1 MYDALRSFFLTNAM
15 KCPACGNPDTSVV
28 DSRETEAGAAIRRRR
43 ACDKCNH
50 RFTTYERIDA
60 AKFVVVKKDG
70 NREPYDREKIEKSIW
85 IACRKRPVRQD
96 QVEAI
101 TTAIEDEL
109 RAEKEVDSRRI
120 GSLIMK
126 YLKQLDDV
134 AYIRYASVYRQFK
147 DVASFQKELLRLQ
160 R

>member
-1 MYDALRSFFLTNAM
+1 M
-15 KCPACGNPDTSVV
+15 KCPICSHEDTSVI
-28 DSRETEAGAAIRRRR
+28 DSRETEGSASIRRRR
-43 ACDKCNH
+43 ECLACGY

-101 TTAIEDEL
+101 MNAIEEEL
-109 RAEKEVDSRRI
+109 RSEKEVDSRRL
-120 GSLIMK
+120 GSLLMK
-126 YLKQLDDV
+126 HLKILDDV

-147 DVASFQKELLRLQ
+147 DVASFQKELVRLGTK
-160 R
+160 